1 MPKFRTKFIIF
12 AIGSLG
18 LFLTGQTA
26 LAACSVIIE
35 YSGQENVSGVELCS
49 KLQYP
54 SIIRLIVYNPSTTL
68 ALTDLKKEEAPPA
81 GMTWVPGSA
90 TVAGVRRGTAPTM
103 ASQTIAGSKL
113 TITLNGTEGKTWA

>member
-1 MPKFRTKFIIF
+1 MSKFRTKLIIF

-18 LFLTGQTA
+18 LSLTGQTA
-26 LAACSVIIE
+26 PAACPVIME
-35 YSGQENVSGVELCS
+35 HSRQENVSGAEQCS

-54 SIIRLIVYNPSTTL
+54 RTVRLIVYNPGTTL
-68 ALTDLKKEEAPPA
+68 ELTDLKIEEPLPA

-90 TVAGVRRGTAPTM
+90 VAGVHRGTAPTM

-113 TITLNGTEGKTWA
+113 TITLNGTGDKTWV